1 MPYQHHTKL
10 LQKQLLSLT
19 TLGILITAII
29 VAITVAVPLYLHDK
43 THHLLNLKTTA
54 ENRALAIKEYL
65 GMTDQVAMQLSSRTF
80 ARQKLEQYQAGRLNL
95 NELQASTLP
104 IFSDAM
110 NEAPEITAIT
120 RLDPEGNTLIEAG
133 QPIPEQLR
141 PIPID
146 DIDPKHRINAPVKI
160 ADETVLLIDTRI
172 YNQQRQHIGTDIVAF
187 KTSFLSELQNDR
199 QGLTHG
205 ETTHIGILD
214 NGEINF
220 ISFANLQPTQPLST
234 QLNNSIKTALLQ
246 DIPNRTGTSQYTN
259 QAGQEF
265 IIAHTRIGNSPWT
278 LAISVATH
286 DLYVPL
292 RRQILFIALIVFTLA
307 CLAAAII
314 NYLLKSLTSK
324 ILIRTYELQD
334 QIHKSASELQRSNRA
349 LQTLSACGKALV
361 HAENEHELL
370 NEICS
375 IMVGIGGYRLAWIGY
390 TQDDTK
396 KTVLPIAQAGFEDG
410 YLDTIQ
416 LSWSEDSKR
425 GRGPTGTAIRTGT
438 PSIIRDVLNDARYE
452 SWRDEAHKRGFAS
465 TIALPLRQGKNSF
478 GCLSIYAAERDAFD
492 REEVRL
498 LTELSEDLAYG
509 IISLR
514 MRAES
519 EWAEQ
524 ELIDSEERW
533 RSLTENSPDHILILN
548 SDLRIEF
555 ANTAAPGLKT
565 AELIG
570 TAILDFIQNPLKR
583 REVQTKL
590 EKTLNNGIPC
600 SYETDYQTPDGN
612 NICYESRVAPR
623 FVDGKIIGLTLNA
636 RDITQRKQDEA
647 RIQHLA
653 YHDELTN
660 LPNRRLLMDRL
671 EHNLNIAKRH
681 QSKGA
686 LLFLDLDRFKT
697 INDSLG
703 HATGDAILRE
713 VAKRLNQNV
722 RAEDSV
728 ARLGG
733 DEFMVLLPEL
743 NHGPDEAS
751 YEAKLVA
758 EKLRKSLSE
767 PYHLNGHH
775 YHTSPSIGI
784 VIFPINNETAD
795 DVLKHADTAM
805 YRSKAAGGDAIH
817 FYRPSMQKTADQ
829 RLSLEKD
836 LRIALEN
843 EQFELHYQP
852 LVDNNN
858 QLIGS
863 EALLRWNHPTQG
875 WISPETFIPVAE
887 ESGLILMIGEWV
899 AQQAIKQLKQWR
911 DQRWSQQTGFLAI
924 NISARQFHQANFVN
938 DITRILQQQQINP
951 DHLKLELTESLVIED
966 IVDTVTKMEALRE
979 LGVRIAID
987 DFGTGYSSLAYLKRL
1002 PIDQIKID
1010 KSFVLDITEDS
1021 NDAAIVET
1029 IIAMAG
1035 HLSLGIIAEGV
1046 ETKEILNTLKNKQ
1059 CLIFQGYYFSR
1070 ALPAKEFEQYAAE
1083 INSLE
1088 SA

>member
-1 MPYQHHTKL
+1 MPYQQRTNL
-10 LQKQLLSLT
+10 LQKRLLTLT
-19 TLGILITAII
+19 TVGILTTAIL
-29 VAITVAVPLYLHDK
+29 VALAVTMPLYQRDK
-43 THHLLNLKTTA
+43 NHHETNLRAIA
-54 ENRALAIKEYL
+54 ENRALAIKEHLSML
-65 GMTDQVAMQLSSRTF
+65 GQLATQVSSRTF
-80 ARQKLEQYQAGRLNL
+80 ARQKLEQYQAGNL
-95 NELQASTLP
+95 SLDELKSLTQP

-110 NEAPEITAIT
+110 SEAPEIVAIT
-120 RLDPEGNTLIEAG
+120 RLDLQGNTLIEIG
-133 QPIPEQLR
+133 QTIPASLH

-146 DIDPKHRINAPVKI
+146 DIDPKHLISAPVKI
-160 ADETVLLIDTRI
+160 ADEAVLLIGTRI
-172 YNQQRQHIGTDIVAF
+172 RNRQQQRIGTDIIAF
-187 KTSFLSELQNDR
+187 NINTLSKLQHQH
-199 QGLTHG
+199 QGLTDG
-205 ETTHIGILD
+205 ETTHIGMLD
-214 NGEINF
+214 KGVMKVV
-220 ISFANLQPTQPLST
+220 SFNVDTSTPALSAVP
-234 QLNNSIKTALLQ
+234 NNRTKTALLQ
-246 DIPNRTGTSQYTN
+246 AIQSGTGTSQYTSPT
-259 QAGQEF
+259 GQEF
-265 IIAHTRIGNSPWT
+265 IIAHARIGTTPWA
-278 LAISVATH
+278 LAIWVTTH
-286 DLYVPL
+286 ELYASL
-292 RRQILFIALIVFTLA
+292 RQQILLIALIVFALA
-307 CLAAAII
+307 SAAALVII
-314 NYLLKSLTSK
+314 RLLRPLTGK
-324 ILIRTYELQD
+324 LLIHTDELQD
-334 QIHKSASELQRSNRA
+334 QIHKSTTELRLSNRA
-349 LQTLSACGKALV
+349 LHTLSACGNALI
-361 HAENEHELL
+361 HADSEEELL
-370 NEICS
+370 NEVCS

-390 TQDDTK
+390 AQNDAD
-396 KTVLPIAQAGFEDG
+396 KTVLPVAQAGFEDG
-410 YLDTIQ
+410 YLDTLQ
-416 LSWSEDSKR
+416 LSWSEDNKR
-425 GRGPTGTAIRTGT
+425 GRGPTGTAIRTGSV
-438 PSIIRDVLNDARYE
+438 SITRDILNDARYE
-452 SWRDEAHKRGFAS
+452 PWRDEAHKRGFAS
-465 TIALPLRQGKNSF
+465 SIALPLRHGENSF
-478 GCLSIYAAERDAFD
+478 GCLSIYAAERDAFN

-509 IISLR
+509 ITTLR
-514 MRAES
+514 MRTER
-519 EWAEQ
+519 EWAEL
-524 ELIDSEERW
+524 ELADSEECW
-533 RSLTENSPDHILILN
+533 RSLTENSLDHILTLN
-548 SDLRIEF
+548 SALRIEF
-555 ANTAAPGLKT
+555 ANAAPPGLKIKD
-565 AELIG
+565 LIG
-570 TAILDFIQNPLKR
+570 TSILDYIQNPLKQGD
-583 REVQTKL
+583 VQSKL
-590 EKTLNNGIPC
+590 EKALSDGSLCT
-600 SYETDYQTPDGN
+600 YETEYQDPEGN

-623 FVDGKIIGLTLNA
+623 FVDGAIVGLTLNA

-671 EHNLNIAKRH
+671 EHSINIAKRH

-713 VAKRLNQNV
+713 VANRLSLNV

-743 NHGPDEAS
+743 NHDPEEAS

-784 VIFPINNETAD
+784 VIFPINDETAD

-805 YRSKAAGGDAIH
+805 YRSKAAGGDTIH
-817 FYRPSMQKTADQ
+817 FYRPSMQKAADQ

-852 LVDNNN
+852 LTGNNSR
-858 QLIGS
+858 LIGS

-887 ESGLILMIGEWV
+887 ESGLILTIGEWV
-899 AQQAIKQLKQWR
+899 AQQAIKQLKLWQGYS
-911 DQRWSQQTGFLAI
+911 WSQQTGFLAI

-966 IVDTVTKMEALRE
+966 IVDTVTKMEALRK

-1029 IIAMAG
+1029 IISMAD

-1046 ETKEILNTLKNKQ
+1046 ETEDILNTLKNKQ
-1059 CLIFQGYYFSR
+1059 CQIFQGYYFSR
-1070 ALPAKEFEQYAAE
+1070 ALPADEFEQYADN

-1088 SA
+1088 PA

>member
-1 MPYQHHTKL
+1 MPYQQRTSL
-10 LQKQLLSLT
+10 LQKRLLTLT
-19 TLGILITAII
+19 TVGILTTAIL
-29 VAITVAVPLYLHDK
+29 VAIAVTVPLYQRDK
-43 THHLLNLKTTA
+43 SHHEINLRATA
-54 ENRALAIKEYL
+54 ENRALAIKEHL
-65 GMTDQVAMQLSSRTF
+65 SMMGQLAMQVSSRTF
-80 ARQKLEQYQAGRLNL
+80 ARQKLEQYQAGSLTL
-95 NELQASTLP
+95 DELRTLTLP

-110 NEAPEITAIT
+110 DEAPEITAIT
-120 RLDPEGNTLIEAG
+120 RMDLQGNTLVEVG
-133 QPIPEQLR
+133 QAIPAVLR

-146 DIDPKHRINAPVKI
+146 GIDPKHVISAPVKI
-160 ADETVLLIDTRI
+160 ADETALLIGTRI
-172 YNQQRQHIGTDIVAF
+172 RNRQQQRIGTDIIAF
-187 KTSFLSELQNDR
+187 NNSTLAKLQH
-199 QGLTHG
+199 QGLTAG
-205 ETTHIGILD
+205 ETVHIGRLD
-214 NGEINF
+214 KGAIK
-220 ISFANLQPTQPLST
+220 IVSFDTNTPTLPAGFNDT
-234 QLNNSIKTALLQ
+234 IKTALLNAIQ
-246 DIPNRTGTSQYTN
+246 MGTGTSQYTSP
-259 QAGQEF
+259 AGQDF
-265 IIAHTRIGNSPWT
+265 IIAHTQVGTTPWA
-278 LAISVATH
+278 LAISVTTH
-286 DLYVPL
+286 ELYASL
-292 RRQILFIALIVFTLA
+292 RQQILLIALIVFALA
-307 CLAAAII
+307 GSAALII
-314 NYLLKSLTSK
+314 IRLLKPLTGK
-324 ILIRTYELQD
+324 LLIHTDELQD
-334 QIHKSASELQRSNRA
+334 QIHKSTAELRLSNRA
-349 LQTLSACGKALV
+349 LHTLSACGNAMIR
-361 HAENEHELL
+361 ANSEEELL
-370 NEICS
+370 NEVCS

-390 TQDDTK
+390 AQNDTE
-396 KTVLPIAQAGFEDG
+396 KTVLPMAQAGFEDG

-416 LSWSEDSKR
+416 LSWSEDDKR
-425 GRGPTGTAIRTGT
+425 GRGPTGTAIRTGA

-452 SWRDEAHKRGFAS
+452 PWRDEAHKRGFAS
-465 TIALPLRQGKNSF
+465 TIALPLRHGENSF

-509 IISLR
+509 ITTLR
-514 MRAES
+514 TRTER

-524 ELIDSEERW
+524 ELSDSEERW

-548 SDLRIEF
+548 TALRIEF
-555 ANTAAPGLKT
+555 ANTPSPGLKLE
-565 AELIG
+565 ELIG
-570 TAILDFIQNPLKR
+570 SPILDYIQNPLKR
-583 REVQTKL
+583 REVQAKL
-590 EKTLNNGIPC
+590 EKTLDDGTPC
-600 SYETDYQTPDGN
+600 SYETDYQTADGN

-623 FVDGKIIGLTLNA
+623 FVDGTIVGLTLNA

-671 EHNLNIAKRH
+671 EHNLNVAKRH
-681 QSKGA
+681 QSIGA

-713 VAKRLNQNV
+713 VAKRLSLNV

-743 NHGPDEAS
+743 NNDPDEAG

-817 FYRPSMQKTADQ
+817 FYRPSMQKAADQ
-829 RLSLEKD
+829 RLNLEKD
-836 LRIALEN
+836 LRIALDQ

-852 LVDNNN
+852 LIDNNS

-863 EALLRWNHPTQG
+863 EALLRWHHPTQG

-899 AQQAIKQLKQWR
+899 AQQAIKQLKLWQ
-911 DQRWSQQTGFLAI
+911 DYSWSQQTGFLAI
-924 NISARQFHQANFVN
+924 NISARQFHQANFIN
-938 DITRILQQQQINP
+938 NISRILQQQQVNP
-951 DHLKLELTESLVIED
+951 GTLKLELTESLVIED

-1046 ETKEILNTLKNKQ
+1046 ETEEILNTLKNKQ
-1059 CLIFQGYYFSR
+1059 CQIFQGYYFSH
-1070 ALPAKEFEQYAAE
+1070 ALPANEFEQYASD
-1083 INSLE
+1083 INSPE
-1088 SA
+1088 NT